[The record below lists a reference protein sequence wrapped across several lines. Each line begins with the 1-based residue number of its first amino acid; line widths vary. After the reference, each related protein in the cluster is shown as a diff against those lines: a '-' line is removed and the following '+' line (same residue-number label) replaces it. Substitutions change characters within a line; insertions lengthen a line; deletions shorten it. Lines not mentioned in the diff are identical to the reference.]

1 MEHTG
6 EQSIVASIKPLSFT
20 DASLGQ
26 SHKQIMKTKCA
37 SGISTIVSKAFS
49 FALMLSATASALT
62 WEYEQQTDKMDG
74 SLTKFA
80 KVVSDNSMALAS
92 PYSGEN
98 RARLVIRQRK
108 SDGLNVIFVIQKGQ
122 LICGYGSSCSV
133 MVRFDDAQPARFGAS
148 KPSDGSS
155 NSLFINSERR
165 FVDLAKKAK
174 QIKVA
179 ATVYQAGTQV
189 LEFSMPTPLT
199 WEAPKPTASPAKG
212 AQKQDVTEGPSMQ
225 GVMIGCNAA
234 AGDRRGDD
242 RKAFMMEC
250 LKAGLK

>member
-1 MEHTG
+1 MTDAG
-6 EQSIVASIKPLSFT
+6 RQSKMASMNPFSFT

-26 SHKQIMKTKCA
+26 SHEQFMKTRFA
-37 SGISTIVSKAFS
+37 SGISIVVSISFS
-49 FALMLSATASALT
+49 FALSLSVVAAAST
-62 WEYEQQTDKMDG
+62 WEYEQRADKMDG

-122 LICGYGSSCSV
+122 LICSYGSSCSV
-133 MVRFDDAQPARFGAS
+133 MVRFDDAQPVRFGAS

-174 QIKVA
+174 QIKMA

-189 LEFSMPTPLT
+189 LEFSTPDPLM
-199 WEAPKPTASPAKG
+199 WEAPKPKVAPAKDV
-212 AQKQDVTEGPSMQ
+212 QKQDPSEGPRMQ
-225 GVMIGCNAA
+225 GRLSSCNVA

-242 RKAFMMEC
+242 RKTFMMEC
-250 LKAGLK
+250 LKAGPQ